1 MTESGNI
8 VFLGGFVLN
17 LSTCQIRK
25 GVVVSMKARTWKFTA
40 PNQLN
45 HGLYLEPLP
54 PIRSPNSVP
63 GFRHQLAM
71 LAGAIGTKTDPEP
84 RNAVIEGSLLLI

>member
-1 MTESGNI
+1 MTESGEI
-8 VFLGGFVLN
+8 VFLGWFVLN

-25 GVVVSMKARTWKFTA
+25 GVVVSMVVRNPTA

-45 HGLYLEPLP
+45 HGLYLAPLP

-71 LAGAIGTKTDPEP
+71 RGPSEPNRPQNAGM
-84 RNAVIEGSLLLI
+84 EGSFLLI